1 MCISIIINIFAGL
14 RGWRL
19 LLFLLVPFYD
29 KYASQKV
36 HLDLFIFNVPRD
48 LGSISV
54 PHLHHMIGTFLYCSG
69 VKLSLTSAG
78 FSLILDVP
86 PNNPVVSNHVK

>member
-1 MCISIIINIFAGL
+1 MATL
-14 RGWRL
+14 A
-19 LLFLLVPFYD
+19 FLLVPFYD

-54 PHLHHMIGTFLYCSG
+54 ESVPHMHHMIGTFLFALSG

-86 PNNPVVSNHVK
+86 P